1 MSDLREELGEGVVP
15 RINSGICAIVV
26 PNEAVDLFRFR
37 AGVRKAARLPPVEK
51 FEQLCAALAEWS
63 DGEPLRGLPD
73 GTFGV
78 RKAQLREE
86 WMEAVRSQL
95 EAAWEAG
102 EEKWLRTETEKL
114 FERIPERDWIFRF
127 YLVAHGRELGHVARE
142 RLIKR
147 WTKSYEAPDPN
158 SDLQDVIDELR
169 DTPRR
174 TGGTSLRP
182 VPDQL
187 PAGKLRLFGRD
198 ELIRDLQGVVKERQ
212 AANRPTLIVL
222 RGLAGIG
229 KSTVAVR
236 LADIL
241 RGRFPD
247 GVLHTNLRGFAGG
260 DETPADPEQVLDQF
274 LAALSPRTCATGVDG
289 KSAALRSVLTNRSVL
304 IVLDDAESAAQV
316 RPLLPGCGASAV
328 IVTSRK
334 ALGELGAGQDAH
346 FRTVGSLDD
355 DAAAAILLELL
366 HAPEQEAHR
375 HFVGKLVELCD
386 RHPLALTVVARR
398 LEHRSLQGISAL
410 VRDLKEEKDKLDV
423 LHLPEEELSVRMALA
438 CSERALSSGARR
450 LLWQLAVHPGPS
462 ICWDA
467 VMDLGLAGDQP
478 RADRAMEE
486 LVAASLVEFRSDRY
500 SLHDLVRAFARH
512 EIDPG
517 AGGPR
522 REFQEATVRQIL
534 EHQLQNVRACDR
546 LLDRYRTLP
555 VGDPD
560 AVSVCEPDDLA
571 HAMTLLDA
579 EYDAVQL
586 GIQLAHQER
595 LERYV
600 WLLPM
605 ALVTYQWCRHRL
617 GDALRG
623 LAFAREAAEGIADPV
638 DCAMV
643 YRMLAGTHW
652 RLEEFE
658 MAAAQLRRAV
668 LLSRQDDSKSGRLS
682 LARSLHTLALTLRK
696 QGNGAAAEEHHI
708 EALELYR
715 VLPDSS
721 GEAAA
726 LNGIGTLHHDRGE
739 DDEALRLCEEA
750 LRVVGAADARG
761 KADVLYTLAEIR
773 LSRSERAEAL
783 SLYRQAYEI
792 FRELEHWY
800 DESKLLWRYAD
811 ALVAIGRS
819 HEAVQALER
828 VLVLRERMGGDGVRE
843 VRDRLEKLR

>member
-1 MSDLREELGEGVVP
+1 MD
-15 RINSGICAIVV
+15 
-26 PNEAVDLFRFR
+26 AVH
-37 AGVRKAARLPPVEK
+37 
-51 FEQLCAALAEWS
+51 
-63 DGEPLRGLPD
+63 
-73 GTFGV
+73 
-78 RKAQLREE
+78 
-86 WMEAVRSQL
+86 SQL
-95 EAAWEAG
+95 EAALEAD
-102 EEKWLRTETEKL
+102 EEKWLRAETAKL
-114 FERIPERDWIFRF
+114 FERIPERDWIFGF
-127 YLVAHGRELGHVARE
+127 YLAVHGRELGHVARE

-147 WTKSYEAPDPN
+147 WVKRYGAPDPN
-158 SDLQDVIDELR
+158 SDLQDVIYELR
-169 DTPRR
+169 GTPRR
-174 TGGTSLRP
+174 TRGTSLRP
-182 VPDQL
+182 VPNQL
-187 PAGKLRLFGRD
+187 PPGKLRPFGRD
-198 ELIRDLQGVVKERQ
+198 ALIRDLQEVVKERQ
-212 AANRPTLIVL
+212 DANRPTLIVL

-229 KSTVAVR
+229 KSTVALR
-236 LADIL
+236 LADAL
-241 RGRFPD
+241 RDRFPD
-247 GVLHTNLRGFAGG
+247 GVLHNNLRGFAGG
-260 DETPADPEQVLDQF
+260 DVTPADPEEILDQF
-274 LAALSPRTCATGVDG
+274 LAALSPRTRATGLDG
-289 KSAALRSVLTNRSVL
+289 KSAALRTVLADRSVL
-304 IVLDDAESAAQV
+304 MVLDDAVNAAQV

-346 FRTVGSLDD
+346 FCTVGSLGD
-355 DAAAAILLELL
+355 DAAAAILLERL
-366 HAPEQEAHR
+366 HAPEQEAR
-375 HFVGKLVELCD
+375 RYFVSELVELCD

-410 VRDLKEEKDKLDV
+410 VRDLREEKDKLDV
-423 LHLPEEELSVRMALA
+423 LHFPEEDLSVRMALA
-438 CSERALSSGARR
+438 CSERALSDAARR

-467 VMDLGLAGDQP
+467 VMDLDPAGEP
-478 RADRAMEE
+478 TRADRAVEE

-517 AGGPR
+517 VDGPR
-522 REFQEATVRQIL
+522 RDFEEATVRQVL

-560 AVSVCEPDDLA
+560 AVRVCVPENLA

-586 GIQLAHQER
+586 GIQLAYQKG
-595 LERYV
+595 LELYT

-623 LAFAREAAEGIADPV
+623 LASAREAAEGVAAPV

-658 MAAAQLRRAV
+658 MAAAQLQRAV
-668 LLSRQDDSKSGRLS
+668 LLSRQDDSESGRLS

-696 QGNGAAAEEHHI
+696 QGNGAAAEGHHR

-715 VLPDSS
+715 MLPDPS

-750 LRVVGAADARG
+750 LRVVGAADPRG

-773 LSRSERAEAL
+773 LSRSERTEAL
-783 SLYRQAYEI
+783 NLYRQAYEI
-792 FRELEHWY
+792 FRELEHWH

-811 ALVAIGRS
+811 ALVAVGRS

-828 VLVLRERMGGDGVRE
+828 VLVLRERMGGDGTRE